1 MLPLGKGV
9 RILKQDVN
17 GLIALYKPAGILSHP
32 NSGSTKPG
40 ECLVTT
46 PYDMERETFRIT
58 GNSPDAA
65 ASSLWLLHRL
75 DSATSGVI
83 LVSTNAAVATAV
95 KQQIKR
101 RAVIKHYTALVF
113 CKPIAN
119 GKEKQVLRPMTWVD
133 GIAFTK
139 KKGELRASLSTEPSC
154 PMAETVASAEVV
166 QSHPYSSAQ
175 NRPNYSLL
183 KLDLQPITGYTH
195 QLRFQAHLR
204 NLPIVGDCTY
214 GNFAANKEFRA
225 NMSRHPFNYCAVSAE
240 SAGQFDAADLTADVR
255 ERQPARNYFKGLFL
269 HARRIDLM
277 YTLGGVSHSFSA
289 EAPLPA
295 VFDIAMR
302 SK

>member
-9 RILKQDVN
+9 RVLKQDAN

-32 NSGSTKPG
+32 NSGGTKPG
-40 ECLVTT
+40 ECLVSA
-46 PYDMERETFRIT
+46 PYDMGTETFRIT
-58 GNSPDAA
+58 ASSTSAT

-83 LVSTNAAVATAV
+83 LVSTNAAVAKAV

-101 RAVIKHYTALVF
+101 RAVTKHYTALVF

-119 GKEKQVLRPMTWVD
+119 GKETQAFRPMTWVD
-133 GIAFTK
+133 GIGFTK
-139 KKGELRASLSTEPSC
+139 KNGVLRALLSTEPSC
-154 PMAETVASAEVV
+154 PIAETVASAVEV
-166 QSHPYSSAQ
+166 QSRPYSSAQ
-175 NRPNYSLL
+175 NRPSYSLL
-183 KLDLQPITGYTH
+183 QLDLQPITGYTH
-195 QLRFQAHLR
+195 QLRFQAHIR

-214 GNFAANKEFRA
+214 GNFAANKEFKA
-225 NMSRHPFNYCAVSAE
+225 NMSRHPFNDSAVPAE
-240 SAGQFDAADLTADVR
+240 SAGQFDAANSAADVR

-277 YTLGGVSHSFSA
+277 YTLGGVSYSFSA